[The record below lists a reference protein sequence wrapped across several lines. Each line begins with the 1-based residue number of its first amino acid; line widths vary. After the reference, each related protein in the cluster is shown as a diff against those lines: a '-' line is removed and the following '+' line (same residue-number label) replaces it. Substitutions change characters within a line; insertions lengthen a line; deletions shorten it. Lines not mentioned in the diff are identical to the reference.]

1 MSLLASRRLALVV
14 LILAV
19 IPASVTAVAAP
30 GDDFTF
36 TPSTPQVGQP
46 VVFTCEPSPCPASA
60 TVEWDFDGGDDF
72 ERSGHSVTNTFQTA
86 EVHTVRMRLIQ
97 DGEATTPVSKPVTVT
112 VNAPPTVTFGF
123 TPSSPLTDQPAQ
135 FSAQTTDPEGDAVSL
150 EWTFGDGATAT
161 GAAPTHPYSAAGTF
175 TVTVTA
181 TDSKGATG
189 SATHQIVVRPDGGPS
204 SSFDFSPTVP
214 DVGQTVTFTASAQAS
229 QGSITARDWDL
240 DGDGQFDDF
249 SGAVATSAFSSPGEH
264 VVRLRVQQTNGK
276 SAISERRV
284 RVNGLPVADFTWN
297 PPRPVAGESLEFV
310 STTTD
315 FEGSPTA
322 FSWDLDGD
330 GQFGDGSASRI
341 RQPFPAPGTYDIGL
355 RVTDSD
361 GAVSTVRKRVT
372 VAASPVKRPPR
383 PRLMSPFPVIR
394 IAGTVLPRAALVRVL
409 SVRAPRGSQ
418 VRVRCVGNG
427 CPVDSVA
434 RTSATHVVRFR
445 RFERRLRA
453 GIRLKLFV
461 RQANR
466 IGKYTSFRI
475 RAGAPPKRVDLCLF
489 PTRRSPGRCP

>member
-1 MSLLASRRLALVV
+1 MASRCFALVV
-14 LILAV
+14 LILAL
-19 IPASVTAVAAP
+19 ISLSVTALAAP

-36 TPSTPQVGQP
+36 TPSTPNVGDT

-60 TVEWDFDGGDDF
+60 NVEWDFDGGDDF
-72 ERSGHSVTNTFQTA
+72 ERSGHSVTTTFQTGGP
-86 EVHTVRMRLIQ
+86 VNTHTVRMRITRAN
-97 DGEATTPVSKPVTVT
+97 DGETIVTKTVN
-112 VNAPPTVTFGF
+112 VNAPPAVTFDF
-123 TPSSPLTDQPAQ
+123 VPSSPLTDQPVQ
-135 FSAQTTDPEGDAVSL
+135 FSAQAIDPEGDAVSPL
-150 EWTFGDGATAT
+150 AWTFGDGATAT
-161 GAAPTHPYSAAGTF
+161 GAAPTHAYAGTGTF

-214 DVGQTVTFTASAQAS
+214 DVGQTVNFTASAQAS

-249 SGAVATSAFSSPGEH
+249 SGAVATWAFNSPGEH

-297 PPRPVAGESLEFV
+297 PPRPVAGESLELV

-315 FEGSPTA
+315 FEGPPTA

-341 RQPFPAPGTYDIGL
+341 RQPFAAPGTYDIGL

-372 VAASPVKRPPR
+372 VAAPPVKPRPR

-394 IAGTVLPRAALVRVL
+394 IAGTVLPRAALIRVL

-418 VRVRCVGNG
+418 VRVRCVGKG

-445 RFERRLRA
+445 RFERTLRA